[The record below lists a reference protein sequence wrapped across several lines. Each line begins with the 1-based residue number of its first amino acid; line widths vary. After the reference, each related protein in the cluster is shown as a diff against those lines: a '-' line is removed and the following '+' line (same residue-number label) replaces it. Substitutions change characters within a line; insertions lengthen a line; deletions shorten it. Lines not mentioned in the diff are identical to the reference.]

1 MNIVVISGTP
11 RRTGRTRIAARL
23 VAEQL
28 GADLIDLSELHLP
41 LFNGEKEQDELPEVQ
56 HLRQKAEWA
65 EAFVWL
71 SPEYHNGMS
80 ASLKNALEFLNGD
93 TFRHKPTLLL
103 AVAGGGKGGINAL
116 NQMRTVAR
124 GLYALVI
131 PEQFVFDP
139 ECFIDSGR
147 LTEESYEQISG
158 TLSEFNRYLF
168 VKS

>member
-11 RRTGRTRIAARL
+11 RRTGKTRIAARL

-41 LFNGEKEQDELPEVQ
+41 LFNGEKEQDEWPEVQ
-56 HLRQKAEWA
+56 QLRQKTEWA
-65 EAFVWL
+65 DAFVWL
-71 SPEYHNGMS
+71 SPEYHNGIS
-80 ASLKNALEFLNGD
+80 ASLKNALEFLDGD
-93 TFRHKPTLLL
+93 TFRHKPILLL
-103 AVAGGGKGGINAL
+103 AVAGGGKGGINTL

-139 ECFIDSGR
+139 DCF
-147 LTEESYEQISG
+147 TEIGGLSEEAYEQISRI
-158 TLSEFNRYLF
+158 LSEFNRYLF
-168 VKS
+168 IKS